1 MSDIDK
7 KILNF
12 IKNHHVFTLATSFDN
27 KPYCSTMFYVFLE
40 KEQMFV
46 FTSDNDTKHIEDILK
61 NKNVAGAIAL
71 ETSVIG
77 KIQGVQFTGTIK
89 KCDGDFFDYA
99 KKIYLKRFPVAV
111 FAKLTLW
118 GIKVDFIKLTD
129 NRLGFGKKLVWEKI
143 AIN

>member
-12 IKNHHVFTLATSFDN
+12 IKKHHVFTLATSRDN

-46 FTSDNDTKHIEDILK
+46 FTSDNDTKHIEDILV

-71 ETSVIG
+71 ETSIIG
-77 KIQGVQFTGTIK
+77 KIQGIQFTGKIE
-89 KCDGDFFDYA
+89 KCEGDFLNYA

-111 FAKLTLW
+111 FAELNLW
-118 GIKVDFIKLTD
+118 SINVDFIKLTD
-129 NRLGFGKKLVWEKI
+129 NRLGFGKKLIWEKP
-143 AIN
+143 AVS